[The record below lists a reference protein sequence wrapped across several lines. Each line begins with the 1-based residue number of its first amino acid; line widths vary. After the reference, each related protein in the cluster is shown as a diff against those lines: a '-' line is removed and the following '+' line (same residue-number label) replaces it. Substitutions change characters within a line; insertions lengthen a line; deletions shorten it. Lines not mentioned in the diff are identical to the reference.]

1 MTTAHTPTPWKVRE
15 YKYGKDYTGV
25 IETMEGI
32 YLGEMSCTMGQTKE
46 EVQTLIANAA
56 FIVKAVNS
64 HSSLVATLHHIQDL
78 AEENTHSVQDGYCQI
93 AEWAR
98 NQIAK
103 AEGK

>member
-1 MTTAHTPTPWKVRE
+1 MKTAHTPTPWKVKM
-15 YKYGKDYTGV
+15 YVDK
-25 IETMEGI
+25 
-32 YLGEMSCTMGQTKE
+32 KE
-46 EVQTLIANAA
+46 WASFAGLDGFAIGDTNVSARSADESLANAA
-56 FIVKAVNS
+56 LIVKAVNS